1 MIVIKFMK
9 VMMVLLFSAEMLFS
23 FCRYLNWKE
32 DDYVDDDNSDD
43 HSSDDDSSDDHSS
56 GDDTSDNDIS
66 DNDSFDNDSSYND
79 SCDDDDVM
87 HWRCY
92 SEFVAIG
99 AEFLF

>member
-9 VMMVLLFSAEMLFS
+9 LMMVLLFSAEMLFS

-43 HSSDDDSSDDHSS
+43 HSSDDD
-56 GDDTSDNDIS
+56 TSDNDIS
-66 DNDSFDNDSSYND
+66 DNDSFDNDTSYND